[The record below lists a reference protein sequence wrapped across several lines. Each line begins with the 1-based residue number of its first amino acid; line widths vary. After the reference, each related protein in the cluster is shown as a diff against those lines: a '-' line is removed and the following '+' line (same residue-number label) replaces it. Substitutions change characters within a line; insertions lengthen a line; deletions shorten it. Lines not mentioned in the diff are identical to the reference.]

1 MKDWSTTDGLMLT
14 KNILKLPA
22 GHFLGQTLRTHEVSG
37 LRITETFY
45 PNGMKQPV
53 HAHEMS
59 LYCFVLA
66 GSYVETVGQ
75 RTRVRRPLALAFHP
89 VGSPHAE
96 SYGTCGRHLL
106 VELGTRWIDCA
117 REYGAV
123 LDLPVE
129 LPAGTPTWLVTQ
141 LYDEFRDLDSVSP
154 LAIEGVLMELMA
166 ETSRCAVGPADRHP
180 PHWLEQVTELLHTRF
195 ADNVGLSE
203 LASAVGVHPAHL
215 ARVFRRFK
223 GCTVGEYVRGLR
235 IEYAARRISNTSG
248 SLADIAAAAGFSDQS
263 HFTRTFKQHTGML
276 PTEFRDVF
284 RPR

>member
-1 MKDWSTTDGLMLT
+1 VGVNILT
-14 KNILKLPA
+14 NPILKLPA

-75 RTRVRRPLALAFHP
+75 RARIRGPLALAFHP

-96 SYGTCGRHLL
+96 SYATPGRHLL
-106 VELGTRWIDCA
+106 VELGARWIDCA
-117 REYGAV
+117 REYDAV
-123 LDLPVE
+123 LDCPVDLPR
-129 LPAGTPTWLVTQ
+129 GTATWLVTQ
-141 LYDEFRDLDSVSP
+141 LYDEFRDPDCVSP
-154 LAIEGVLMELMA
+154 LAIEGVLLELMA
-166 ETSRCAVGPADRHP
+166 ETSRCAVGPADRRP
-180 PHWLEQVTELLHTRF
+180 PHWLEQVTELLHARF

-203 LASAVGVHPAHL
+203 LASAVGVHAAHL
-215 ARVFRRFK
+215 ARVFRKFK
-223 GCTVGEYVRGLR
+223 GRTVGDYVRGLR
-235 IEYAARRISNTSG
+235 IEYAARRISNTDG

-263 HFTRTFKQHTGML
+263 HFSRTFKQRTGMS
-276 PTEFRDVF
+276 PAEFRAVF
-284 RPR
+284 RAR